1 MSRPLRNPFRA
12 NAPVSPYGVLLFLA
26 WLLTGAGLWAWS
38 GGLLAFVFVLLGWL
52 VALVV
57 HEFGHAVVAHRGGDH
72 TVGRKGYLTL
82 NPVKYADPFI
92 SLGLPL
98 IVLALGGLG
107 LPGAAVYLRQDLM
120 RGRKWRSLAALGGPL
135 GTLIVLILLAVALA
149 LLGLTGPQGEALR
162 KATAFL
168 AFLQATALILNLL
181 PVPGLDGYG
190 ALRPWL
196 PRKWVLSLI
205 RVEHVAIFLL
215 IGVLFLVPGAGSLL
229 IGSAV
234 GLAGLF
240 GIDPDLVATGWNAF
254 RFWI

>member
-1 MSRPLRNPFRA
+1 MSRPLLNSLQENIFVNSCGA
-12 NAPVSPYGVLLFLA
+12 FLFLM
-26 WLLTGAGLWAWS
+26 WLQSGAGLWVW
-38 GGLLAFVFVLLGWL
+38 GEGLVTFIFVVLGWL

-57 HEFGHAVVAHRGGDH
+57 HEFGHAIIAHRGGDH
-72 TVGRKGYLTL
+72 TVVRKGYLTL

-135 GTLIVLILLAVALA
+135 GTLIVLILLAVAMA
-149 LLGLTGPQGEALR
+149 LLKLTGPQGEALR
-162 KATAFL
+162 NATAFL
-168 AFLQATALILNLL
+168 AFLQATTLILNLL
-181 PVPGLDGYG
+181 PVPGLDGYS

-196 PRKWVLSLI
+196 PRTWVLSLI
-205 RVEHVAIFLL
+205 RVEHVAIFIL
-215 IGVLFLVPGAGSLL
+215 IGVLFLIPGAGNLL

-234 GLAGLF
+234 GLAALF
-240 GIDPDLVATGWNAF
+240 GIDPDLVAAGWNAF
-254 RFWI
+254 HFWT